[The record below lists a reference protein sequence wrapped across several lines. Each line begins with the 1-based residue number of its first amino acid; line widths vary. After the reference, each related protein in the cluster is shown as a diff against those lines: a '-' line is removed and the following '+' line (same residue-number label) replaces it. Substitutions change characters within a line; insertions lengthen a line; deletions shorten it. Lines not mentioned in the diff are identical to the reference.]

1 MTLRGSHIFFIW
13 DSLLLIK
20 KLLLIAHF
28 YSRHIKSLHLSVC
41 HEEAFFFFPRK
52 ISHCWLGMASFLRVK
67 GEVFRGV
74 YKTCTLFPVLPL
86 SESKCT
92 LLLCYFIPY
101 FPPITSSTPRHRL
114 PRSSLNIVDRF
125 LHWSLYLDSTAWVLF
140 HQTQAVFPSL
150 VLVRCVLSCMTYPD
164 HLISPSYYVWL

>member
-1 MTLRGSHIFFIW
+1 MHIFTPDI
-13 DSLLLIK
+13 
-20 KLLLIAHF
+20 
-28 YSRHIKSLHLSVC
+28 LSHYTYLFVMRK
-41 HEEAFFFFPRK
+41 HFFFSRK